1 MLTPIDIQNHKL
13 KSTMGGYNKKDT
25 DDFLASILESF
36 EILYKENQD
45 LKDKITSL
53 SEGVQY
59 YKQMEGTLQK
69 ALVLAEKTSNET
81 QEAAKSQADSLIR
94 DANAQAEILKSK
106 ANQELEETRNHIRKL
121 VQSYEN
127 YRLQFKK
134 LAESQIEMLD
144 SEAFSIYAPEL
155 DELMDNAPGAGAD
168 IQPASKQAIV
178 IDSSVSKQQKTPQ
191 SITQSQPA
199 SQPQAEVKPQPL
211 PQPQAT
217 VQTQPSS
224 QPQPEVQIQTSQI
237 PQSTPQQK
245 SPVIEFIS
253 PDEDTPAEPQK
264 AMTESPFVTPD
275 EPEVPKPEK
284 KMAQGFVSPFVDDNP
299 NNAFV
304 SPFVDDEPIQQEFT
318 PQPQAVPQKETKQ
331 QQEFLSPFVD
341 DEPQSQKASPFTFID
356 PE

>member
-25 DDFLASILESF
+25 DDFLASIIESF

-45 LKDKITSL
+45 LKDKIASL

-81 QEAAKSQADSLIR
+81 QEAAKSQADSLLR
-94 DANAQAEILKSK
+94 DANSQAEILKSK
-106 ANQELEETRNHIRKL
+106 ANQELEETRNHVRKL

-144 SEAFSIYAPEL
+144 SEAFAIYAPEL

-168 IQPASKQAIV
+168 IKPVSKQAIV
-178 IDSSVSKQQKTPQ
+178 IDNAAPKAAAPKKQAPP
-191 SITQSQPA
+191 S
-199 SQPQAEVKPQPL
+199 
-211 PQPQAT
+211 PQPQAAS
-217 VQTQPSS
+217 VM
-224 QPQPEVQIQTSQI
+224 
-237 PQSTPQQK
+237 QSPPPQQDK
-245 SPVIEFIS
+245 STVIEFIS
-253 PDEDTPAEPQK
+253 PDEDVQPAPQK
-264 AMTESPFVTPD
+264 AAKSPFVTPD
-275 EPEVPKPEK
+275 EPKAPAPQK
-284 KMAQGFVSPFVDDNP
+284 KETQSFVSPFIDDG
-299 NNAFV
+299 NNDAFV
-304 SPFVDDEPIQQEFT
+304 SPFVDDEPSNQASQA
-318 PQPQAVPQKETKQ
+318 QPQAAPQPKPKAAPE
-331 QQEFLSPFVD
+331 EFLSPFVD
-341 DEPQSQKASPFTFID
+341 DEPQSSSASPFTFID